1 MGAGGCREGF
11 SGERAAELR
20 PEGNKEKDVRESE
33 EQSVAGAGS
42 KRETILVVAKVE
54 PGGFAVGLDVGGER
68 HQRRQG

>member
-1 MGAGGCREGF
+1 M
-11 SGERAAELR
+11 
-20 PEGNKEKDVRESE
+20 RESE